1 LICPKECNCSD
12 NSTALITRREY
23 VKKLHSFPSGF
34 TTVIKEEEII
44 FIKALHE
51 KPFLRFRV

>member
-1 LICPKECNCSD
+1 LICPQECNCS
-12 NSTALITRREY
+12 SYATALITRREY
-23 VKKLHSFPSGF
+23 GKKLHSFPSGF
-34 TTVIKEEEII
+34 TTDNKEEEII

>member
-1 LICPKECNCSD
+1 M
-12 NSTALITRREY
+12 ITRREY

-34 TTVIKEEEII
+34 TTDNREEEII